1 MATLEAVKSFTIKKE
16 NGNITYPLC
25 QSQFLVEPLRGS
37 TGVNNLEEQFLLG
50 VDCVTTEQED
60 SSTHVKTIVQEFR
73 NADSVTTNYYTI
85 TSTIQPEP
93 SAGYT
98 AAYTETERHILS
110 FVSAAGTTTVATK
123 VVSKKKEN
131 NITSTKT
138 VITNSLAG

>member
-1 MATLEAVKSFTIKKE
+1 MTTTVINSLTKKAK
-16 NGNITYPLC
+16 NSDIIY
-25 QSQFLVEPLRGS
+25 QIASKQFLVEPLRGS

-98 AAYTETERHILS
+98 AAYTETERYVLS

>member
-1 MATLEAVKSFTIKKE
+1 MTTTAINSLTKKAE
-16 NGNITYPLC
+16 NSDTTY
-25 QSQFLVEPLRGS
+25 QIASKQFLVEPLRGS

-50 VDCVTTEQED
+50 VDCVITEQED
-60 SSTHVKTIVQEFR
+60 SSTHVKTIMQEFR

-98 AAYTETERHILS
+98 AAYTETERHVLS
-110 FVSAAGTTTVATK
+110 FVSAAGTTIVATK

>member
-1 MATLEAVKSFTIKKE
+1 MTTTVINSLTKKAK
-16 NGNITYPLC
+16 NSDITY
-25 QSQFLVEPLRGS
+25 QIATKQFLVEPLRGS

-98 AAYTETERHILS
+98 AAYTETERHVLS

>member
-1 MATLEAVKSFTIKKE
+1 MTTTVINSLTKKAE
-16 NGNITYPLC
+16 NSDITY
-25 QSQFLVEPLRGS
+25 QIAAKQVLVEPLRGS
-37 TGVNNLEEQFLLG
+37 TGVNNLEEQCLLG

-98 AAYTETERHILS
+98 AAYTETERHVLS
-110 FVSAAGTTTVATK
+110 FVSAASTTTVATK

>member
-1 MATLEAVKSFTIKKE
+1 MTATVINSLTKKAE
-16 NGNITYPLC
+16 NSNTTY
-25 QSQFLVEPLRGS
+25 QIASKQFLVEPLRGS

-50 VDCVTTEQED
+50 VDCVITEQED

-98 AAYTETERHILS
+98 AAYTETERHVLS

-123 VVSKKKEN
+123 VISKKKEN

>member
-1 MATLEAVKSFTIKKE
+1 MTTTVVNSLTKKSE
-16 NGNITYPLC
+16 NSDITY
-25 QSQFLVEPLRGS
+25 QIAAKQFLVEPLRGS
-37 TGVNNLEEQFLLG
+37 IGVNNLEEQFLLG
-50 VDCVTTEQED
+50 VDCVRTEQED

-73 NADSVTTNYYTI
+73 NADSVITNYYTI

-98 AAYTETERHILS
+98 TAYTETERHVLS
-110 FVSAAGTTTVATK
+110 FVSAAGTITVATK

>member
-1 MATLEAVKSFTIKKE
+1 MTATVINSLTKKAE
-16 NGNITYPLC
+16 NSDTTY
-25 QSQFLVEPLRGS
+25 QIATKQFLVEPLRGS

-50 VDCVTTEQED
+50 ADCVTTEQED

-98 AAYTETERHILS
+98 AAYTETERHVLS
-110 FVSAAGTTTVATK
+110 FVSAAGTITVATK

>member
-1 MATLEAVKSFTIKKE
+1 MTATVINSLTKKAE
-16 NGNITYPLC
+16 NSDIAY
-25 QSQFLVEPLRGS
+25 QIAAKQFLVEPLRGS

-93 SAGYT
+93 SGGYT
-98 AAYTETERHILS
+98 AAYTETERHVLS

>member
-1 MATLEAVKSFTIKKE
+1 MTTTAINSLTKKAK
-16 NGNITYPLC
+16 NSDITY
-25 QSQFLVEPLRGS
+25 QIATKQFLVEPLRGS

-98 AAYTETERHILS
+98 AAYTETERHVLS

>member
-1 MATLEAVKSFTIKKE
+1 MTTTVVNSLTKKAK
-16 NGNITYPLC
+16 NSDITY
-25 QSQFLVEPLRGS
+25 QIATKQFLVEPLRGS

-60 SSTHVKTIVQEFR
+60 SSTHIKTIVQEFR

-98 AAYTETERHILS
+98 AAYTETERHVLS

>member
-1 MATLEAVKSFTIKKE
+1 MTATVINSLTKKAENSDTIYQIAVK
-16 NGNITYPLC
+16 
-25 QSQFLVEPLRGS
+25 QFLVEPLRGS

-98 AAYTETERHILS
+98 AAYTETERHVLS
-110 FVSAAGTTTVATK
+110 FVSAAGTITVATK

>member
-1 MATLEAVKSFTIKKE
+1 MTATVINSLTKKAE
-16 NGNITYPLC
+16 NSDTTY
-25 QSQFLVEPLRGS
+25 QIATKQFLVEPLRGS

-98 AAYTETERHILS
+98 AAYTETERHVLS

>member
-1 MATLEAVKSFTIKKE
+1 MTATVINSLTKKAE
-16 NGNITYPLC
+16 NSDTTY
-25 QSQFLVEPLRGS
+25 QIASKQFLVEPLRGS

-60 SSTHVKTIVQEFR
+60 FSTHVKTIVQEFR

-98 AAYTETERHILS
+98 AAYTETERHVLS
-110 FVSAAGTTTVATK
+110 FVSAAGTITVATK

>member
-1 MATLEAVKSFTIKKE
+1 MTATVINSLTKKAE
-16 NGNITYPLC
+16 NSDTTY
-25 QSQFLVEPLRGS
+25 QIAAKQFLVEPLRGS

-60 SSTHVKTIVQEFR
+60 SSTHAKTIVQEFR

-98 AAYTETERHILS
+98 AAYTETERHVLS

>member
-1 MATLEAVKSFTIKKE
+1 MITTVINSLTKKAKDSDTTYQIATK
-16 NGNITYPLC
+16 
-25 QSQFLVEPLRGS
+25 QFLVEPLRGS

-98 AAYTETERHILS
+98 AAYTETERHVLS
-110 FVSAAGTTTVATK
+110 FVSTAGTTTVATK

>member
-1 MATLEAVKSFTIKKE
+1 MITTVVNSLTKKAK
-16 NGNITYPLC
+16 NSDITY
-25 QSQFLVEPLRGS
+25 QIAAKQFLVEPLRGS

-93 SAGYT
+93 SAGDT
-98 AAYTETERHILS
+98 AAYTETERHVLS
-110 FVSAAGTTTVATK
+110 FVSVAGTTTVATK

>member
-1 MATLEAVKSFTIKKE
+1 MITTTINSLTKKAENSDTTYQIAVK
-16 NGNITYPLC
+16 
-25 QSQFLVEPLRGS
+25 QFLVEPLRGS

-131 NITSTKT
+131 NITSTKI

>member
-1 MATLEAVKSFTIKKE
+1 MIATVINSLTKKAK
-16 NGNITYPLC
+16 NSDIIY
-25 QSQFLVEPLRGS
+25 QIAAKQFLVEPLRGS

-73 NADSVTTNYYTI
+73 NVDSVTTNYYTI

-98 AAYTETERHILS
+98 AAYTETERHVLS

>member
-1 MATLEAVKSFTIKKE
+1 MTTTVINSLTKKAE
-16 NGNITYPLC
+16 NSDITY
-25 QSQFLVEPLRGS
+25 QIASKQFLVEPLRGS

-98 AAYTETERHILS
+98 AAYTETERHVLS

-131 NITSTKT
+131 SITSTKT

>member
-1 MATLEAVKSFTIKKE
+1 MTATVINSLTKKAE
-16 NGNITYPLC
+16 NSNTTY
-25 QSQFLVEPLRGS
+25 QIATKQFLVEPLRGS

-98 AAYTETERHILS
+98 AAYTETERHVLS

>member
-1 MATLEAVKSFTIKKE
+1 MTATVINSLTKKAE
-16 NGNITYPLC
+16 NSDITY
-25 QSQFLVEPLRGS
+25 QIATKQFLVEPLRGS

-98 AAYTETERHILS
+98 AAYTETERRVLS

>member
-1 MATLEAVKSFTIKKE
+1 MTTTVIDSLTKKAKDSDITYQIAVK
-16 NGNITYPLC
+16 
-25 QSQFLVEPLRGS
+25 QFLVEPLRGS

-98 AAYTETERHILS
+98 AAYTETERHVLS

>member
-1 MATLEAVKSFTIKKE
+1 M
-16 NGNITYPLC
+16 
-25 QSQFLVEPLRGS
+25 
-37 TGVNNLEEQFLLG
+37 
-50 VDCVTTEQED
+50 
-60 SSTHVKTIVQEFR
+60 QEFR

-93 SAGYT
+93 SAGYA
-98 AAYTETERHILS
+98 AAYTETERHVLS
-110 FVSAAGTTTVATK
+110 FVSAAGTITVATK

>member
-1 MATLEAVKSFTIKKE
+1 MTATVINSLTKKAE
-16 NGNITYPLC
+16 NSDTTY
-25 QSQFLVEPLRGS
+25 QIATKQFLVEPLRGS

-98 AAYTETERHILS
+98 VAYTETERHVLS

>member
-1 MATLEAVKSFTIKKE
+1 MTTTAINSFTKKAK
-16 NGNITYPLC
+16 NSDITY
-25 QSQFLVEPLRGS
+25 QIAAKQFLVEPLRGS

-73 NADSVTTNYYTI
+73 YADSVTTNYYTI

-98 AAYTETERHILS
+98 AAYTETERHVLS

>member
-1 MATLEAVKSFTIKKE
+1 MTATVINSLTKKAE
-16 NGNITYPLC
+16 NSDTTY
-25 QSQFLVEPLRGS
+25 QIASKQFLVEPLRGS

-98 AAYTETERHILS
+98 AAYTETERHVLS
-110 FVSAAGTTTVATK
+110 FVSAAGTITVATK

>member
-1 MATLEAVKSFTIKKE
+1 MITTTINSLTKKAENSDTTYQIAVK
-16 NGNITYPLC
+16 
-25 QSQFLVEPLRGS
+25 QFLVEPLRGS

-98 AAYTETERHILS
+98 AAYTEIERHVLS
-110 FVSAAGTTTVATK
+110 FVSAAGTITVATK

>member
-1 MATLEAVKSFTIKKE
+1 MITTTINSLTKKAE
-16 NGNITYPLC
+16 NSDTTY
-25 QSQFLVEPLRGS
+25 QIASKQFLVEPLRGS

-98 AAYTETERHILS
+98 AAYTETERHVLS
-110 FVSAAGTTTVATK
+110 FVSAAGTITVATK
-123 VVSKKKEN
+123 VVSKKKES

>member
-1 MATLEAVKSFTIKKE
+1 MTATVINSLTKKAE
-16 NGNITYPLC
+16 NSDTTY
-25 QSQFLVEPLRGS
+25 QIASKQFLVEPLRGS

-50 VDCVTTEQED
+50 VDCVITEQED

-98 AAYTETERHILS
+98 AAYTETERHVLS
-110 FVSAAGTTTVATK
+110 FVSAAGTITVATK

>member
-1 MATLEAVKSFTIKKE
+1 MTATVINCLTKKAE
-16 NGNITYPLC
+16 NSDTTY
-25 QSQFLVEPLRGS
+25 QIASKQFLVEPLRGS

-50 VDCVTTEQED
+50 VDCVITEQED

-98 AAYTETERHILS
+98 AAYTETERHVLS
-110 FVSAAGTTTVATK
+110 FVSAAGTTIVATK

>member
-1 MATLEAVKSFTIKKE
+1 MTTTVINSLTKKAK
-16 NGNITYPLC
+16 NSDIIY
-25 QSQFLVEPLRGS
+25 QIAAKQFLVEPLRGS

-98 AAYTETERHILS
+98 TAYTETERHVLS

-123 VVSKKKEN
+123 VISKKKEN

>member
-1 MATLEAVKSFTIKKE
+1 MTTTVINSLTKKAK
-16 NGNITYPLC
+16 NSDITY
-25 QSQFLVEPLRGS
+25 QIATKQFLVEPLRGS

-98 AAYTETERHILS
+98 AAYTETERHVLS
-110 FVSAAGTTTVATK
+110 FVSAAGTVTVATK

>member
-1 MATLEAVKSFTIKKE
+1 MTTTVINSFTKKAK
-16 NGNITYPLC
+16 NSDSTY
-25 QSQFLVEPLRGS
+25 QIATKQFLVEPLRGS

-60 SSTHVKTIVQEFR
+60 SSTHVKTIVQEFK

-98 AAYTETERHILS
+98 AAYTETERHVLS

>member
-1 MATLEAVKSFTIKKE
+1 MTTTVINSLTKKAENSDTTYQIATK
-16 NGNITYPLC
+16 
-25 QSQFLVEPLRGS
+25 QFLVEPLRGS

-50 VDCVTTEQED
+50 VDYVTTEQEN

-98 AAYTETERHILS
+98 AAYTETERHVLS

>member
-1 MATLEAVKSFTIKKE
+1 MTATVINSLTKKAE
-16 NGNITYPLC
+16 NSDITY
-25 QSQFLVEPLRGS
+25 QIAAKQFLVEPLRGS

-60 SSTHVKTIVQEFR
+60 SSTHVKTIMQEFR

-98 AAYTETERHILS
+98 AAYTEIERHVLS

>member
-1 MATLEAVKSFTIKKE
+1 MITTVINSLTKKAE
-16 NGNITYPLC
+16 NSDITY
-25 QSQFLVEPLRGS
+25 QIAAKQFLVEPLRGS

-73 NADSVTTNYYTI
+73 NADSITTNYYTI

-98 AAYTETERHILS
+98 AAYTETERHVLS

-123 VVSKKKEN
+123 VVSKKKAN
-131 NITSTKT
+131 TITSTKT

>member
-1 MATLEAVKSFTIKKE
+1 MMTTVINSLTKKAK
-16 NGNITYPLC
+16 NLDITY
-25 QSQFLVEPLRGS
+25 QIATKQFLVEPLRGS

-98 AAYTETERHILS
+98 AAYTETERHVLS

-123 VVSKKKEN
+123 VISKKKEN

>member
-1 MATLEAVKSFTIKKE
+1 MTTTVVNSLTKKAE
-16 NGNITYPLC
+16 NSDIAY
-25 QSQFLVEPLRGS
+25 QIAAKQFLVEPLRGS

-98 AAYTETERHILS
+98 AAYTETERHVLS

>member
-1 MATLEAVKSFTIKKE
+1 MTTTAINSFTKKAK
-16 NGNITYPLC
+16 NSDTTY
-25 QSQFLVEPLRGS
+25 QIASKQFLVEPLRGS

-98 AAYTETERHILS
+98 AAYTETERHVLS
-110 FVSAAGTTTVATK
+110 FVSAAGTITVATK

>member
-1 MATLEAVKSFTIKKE
+1 MITTTINSLTKKAENSDTTYQIAVK
-16 NGNITYPLC
+16 
-25 QSQFLVEPLRGS
+25 QFLVEPLRGS

-50 VDCVTTEQED
+50 VDCVTTQQED

-98 AAYTETERHILS
+98 AAYTETERHVLS
-110 FVSAAGTTTVATK
+110 FVSAAGTITVATK

-131 NITSTKT
+131 NITSTKI